1 MTFLDIFNIYHH
13 PFVCKNDSCI
23 CESMLKNLGETL
35 YEKFKYLVFTYKSK
49 QQIETYI
56 KSWLMLFI
64 NNFEENRWSITPS
77 LSNEVTLTFDIKEHC
92 SVVDILN
99 DNKAFNIL
107 KETVKNNK

>member
-1 MTFLDIFNIYHH
+1 MTFLDFFNRYHH

-77 LSNEVTLTFDIKEHC
+77 LSNEGT
-92 SVVDILN
+92 
-99 DNKAFNIL
+99 
-107 KETVKNNK
+107 